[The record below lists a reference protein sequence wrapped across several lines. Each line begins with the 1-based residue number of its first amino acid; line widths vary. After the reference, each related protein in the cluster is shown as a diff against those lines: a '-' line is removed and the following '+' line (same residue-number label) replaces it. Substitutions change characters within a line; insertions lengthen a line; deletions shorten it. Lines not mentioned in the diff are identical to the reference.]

1 MIVDCDEAAPWEEEH
16 LAANVAA
23 WHAAAPRNV
32 VGADADDGSSA
43 R

>member
-1 MIVDCDEAAPWEEEH
+1 VIVHCGEAAPWEEEH

-23 WHAAAPRNV
+23 WHAGAHRNV